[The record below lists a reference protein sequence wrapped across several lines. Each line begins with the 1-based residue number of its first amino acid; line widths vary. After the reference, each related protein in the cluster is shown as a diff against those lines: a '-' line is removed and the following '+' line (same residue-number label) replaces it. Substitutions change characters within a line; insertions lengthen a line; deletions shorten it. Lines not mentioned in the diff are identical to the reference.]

1 MPQQCVVM
9 WSRNPSL
16 RFSPFSSKTNMTRSF
31 PIVVTLMVPNAEY
44 VLLKVPSFGR
54 SAAIDAAR
62 VSTDLRCDGAEYP
75 LAQPP
80 TGHVL
85 RAIPRAPQ
93 QPLPGRLGTM
103 PALERQS

>member
-1 MPQQCVVM
+1 
-9 WSRNPSL
+9 
-16 RFSPFSSKTNMTRSF
+16 MTRSF

-103 PALERQS
+103 PALERQSIAGKVDRNHAHQSGSLVVATNA